1 MTDER
6 ADAPAAPG
14 PADPPAIEDA
24 EERSLSRRLRDRRVI
39 VEERI
44 GETRRKLEDARPRNT
59 AIDTAFRALERDV
72 ATGGGVL
79 SAAVAFRVFL
89 FLVPFALVLVVAF
102 GYAADA
108 SGQSSRELAR
118 SVGITG
124 LIARSF
130 TSAAALSGVQ
140 RLTTLLVGLFALA
153 WAARGAIK
161 VLRIVHGL
169 IWRVPIPKLRS
180 TPRAVGAFVGLACA
194 LVVMGAGV
202 AWLRDQ
208 SLILGVIGLVLS
220 MVVPGAVWLLASWW
234 LPRADGPWWALG
246 PGAVLFGVGVTA
258 LHAFTVIWIVYEV
271 DAKSDTYGA
280 IATSL
285 ALLFWAYLLGR
296 IVTAAASVNA
306 AFWYRSE
313 ERRGHA
319 VPAAMDIEAQLESGT
334 IGSGGTEGATA
345 PDVNT
350 SDG

>member
-1 MTDER
+1 MTD
-6 ADAPAAPG
+6 DGNVAPTPPDPAGAPS
-14 PADPPAIEDA
+14 PAIEDA

-39 VEERI
+39 VEDRI
-44 GETRRKLEDARPRNT
+44 EETRRKLEDARPRNT

-89 FLVPFALVLVVAF
+89 FLVPFAFVLVVAF

-108 SGQSSRELAR
+108 SGQSTRDLAR

-124 LIARSF
+124 LMAKAF
-130 TSAAALSGVQ
+130 TSAASLSGFQ
-140 RLTTLLVGLFALA
+140 RLTSLLLGLFALA
-153 WAARGAIK
+153 WASRGAIK

-194 LVVMGAGV
+194 LVALSAAV
-202 AWLRDQ
+202 AWLRDA
-208 SLILGVIGLVLS
+208 SLILGVVGLLLS
-220 MVVPGAVWLLASWW
+220 MAVPGAVWLLASWW
-234 LPRADGPWWALG
+234 LPRAECPWWALG

-258 LHAFTVIWIVYEV
+258 LHAFTVVWIVYEV

-280 IATSL
+280 IGTSL

-296 IVTAAASVNA
+296 IVTASASVNA

-319 VPAAMDIEAQLESGT
+319 VPEEMDIEAQLEAGVPSPERTESDSG
-334 IGSGGTEGATA
+334 E
-345 PDVNT
+345 
-350 SDG
+350 